1 MSLQL
6 LNLDPQI
13 LDNYILQLFIFPK
26 FLNLLMCL
34 VKLLPLTRDDFRL
47 LSDDLLFH
55 VIFFAKLVLEGHHFL
70 RLLLNYDM

>member
-34 VKLLPLTRDDFRL
+34 VKLLPLTCDDFRL
-47 LSDDLLFH
+47 LSDYLLLH
-55 VIFFAKLVLEGHHFL
+55 VVFFVKLVLEGHHFL
-70 RLLLNYDM
+70 RLLLNYHM